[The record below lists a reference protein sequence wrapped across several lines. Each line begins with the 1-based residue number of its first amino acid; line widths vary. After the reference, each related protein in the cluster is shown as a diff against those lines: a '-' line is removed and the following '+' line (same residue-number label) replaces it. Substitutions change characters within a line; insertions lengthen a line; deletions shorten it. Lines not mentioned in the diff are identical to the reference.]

1 MSEKDRIS
9 KRYLYV
15 PERIADILNYY
26 IFHGKQIVKAVH
38 IRERKQE
45 YFLVKQSSGN
55 PKAKEVRRDIV
66 VETEFNAKIVLIA
79 IENQSDIHY
88 AMPVRMLNGE
98 AFWYDEQWKAIGKRH
113 KEKKDLRGAEYI
125 SGFSKMDRLAP
136 TLALCIYFGEEPWDG
151 AKCLKDILDLEGM
164 PREICELFMDYPLY
178 LIEVNKLDNL
188 ELFQTDLRLVFG
200 FLQRR
205 KNKEALLTFV
215 QENEEGFR
223 NLPEDAFDFL
233 CVMSNTKMLKEFKKS
248 SEKEGGP
255 WDMCQAIRELI
266 RDEQRKG
273 RRQGRR
279 QGIQLARK
287 VIYMNAEGKSHEDIS
302 KQCGISLKE
311 VQYILQVPV
320 A

>member
-98 AFWYDEQWKAIGKRH
+98 AFW
-113 KEKKDLRGAEYI
+113 
-125 SGFSKMDRLAP
+125 
-136 TLALCIYFGEEPWDG
+136 
-151 AKCLKDILDLEGM
+151 
-164 PREICELFMDYPLY
+164 
-178 LIEVNKLDNL
+178 
-188 ELFQTDLRLVFG
+188 
-200 FLQRR
+200 
-205 KNKEALLTFV
+205 
-215 QENEEGFR
+215 
-223 NLPEDAFDFL
+223 
-233 CVMSNTKMLKEFKKS
+233 
-248 SEKEGGP
+248 
-255 WDMCQAIRELI
+255 
-266 RDEQRKG
+266 
-273 RRQGRR
+273 
-279 QGIQLARK
+279 
-287 VIYMNAEGKSHEDIS
+287 
-302 KQCGISLKE
+302 
-311 VQYILQVPV
+311 
-320 A
+320 